1 MAPVPIDAK
10 TADPAAGTA
19 PERSLTPREIVREL
33 DRHIVGQAPAKR
45 ALAVALRNRWRRRQA
60 PLPLRDEILPF
71 NLILI
76 GPTGVG
82 KTELA
87 RRLAEL
93 AQAPFL
99 KVEASRFTEVGYV
112 GRDAESMV
120 RDLVDLAVQ
129 RERGRELAR
138 LKDLVAPRV
147 RERLL
152 DLLLPESTPVEY
164 GQSDAAASPAQRR
177 RRETLA
183 RRLDAGGLE
192 DREVLLEVP
201 DATPLHTLQV
211 FGPGGMEE
219 IASNLQELVG
229 DLLPRVTRPR
239 RLSVAQARRHLEEEE
254 SAAVLDLEQV
264 VGRALRRCEEDGILF
279 IDEIDK
285 ICAPMDGAGPDVS
298 RQGVQKDILPVL
310 EGTTVPTKH
319 GPVRTDHMLFISSGA
334 FHVAK
339 PQDMIPE
346 LQGRFPIRV
355 ELDSL
360 DRKALERILVEPE
373 FALLKQYQALFQAE
387 GVRLEL
393 DPGAVREVARLAQE
407 ANRRA
412 ENIGARR
419 LHGLMHLLLERELF
433 ELPGGRRRV
442 LRVDAAMVKERLAG
456 VVEDVDLSR
465 YIL

>member
-1 MAPVPIDAK
+1 LAPVPAAARA
-10 TADPAAGTA
+10 ADPAPAA
-19 PERSLTPREIVREL
+19 VEHRALTPREIVREL

-87 RRLAEL
+87 RRLADL

-120 RDLVDLAVQ
+120 RDLMDLAVR
-129 RERGRELAR
+129 RERAREMAGLR
-138 LKDLVAPRV
+138 ERVAPRV

-152 DLLLPESTPVEY
+152 GLLEVEEAT
-164 GQSDAAASPAQRR
+164 GGSNGPR
-177 RRETLA
+177 LA
-183 RRLDAGGLE
+183 RDLDAGRLE
-192 DREVLLEVP
+192 AREVQVEMP
-201 DATPLHTLQV
+201 GPSPLHTLQV

-229 DLLPRVTRPR
+229 DLLPRGTRPR
-239 RLSVAQARRHLEEEE
+239 RIPVAQARRILEEEE
-254 SAAVLDLEQV
+254 AAAGLDEEAV
-264 VGRALRRCEEDGILF
+264 VARARRRCEEDGILF

-310 EGTTVPTKH
+310 EGTTVSTKH
-319 GPVRTDHMLFISSGA
+319 GPVRTDHMLFIASGA
-334 FHVAK
+334 FHVSR

-355 ELDSL
+355 EMDSL

-373 FALLKQYQALFQAE
+373 FALLKQYQALFAAE
-387 GVRLEL
+387 GVTL
-393 DPGAVREVARLAQE
+393 DLAPGAVREVARLAHE
-407 ANRRA
+407 ANRKA

-433 ELPGGRRRV
+433 DLPESRRRR
-442 LRVDAAMVKERLAG
+442 LRVDAARVRERLAG